1 MPHEHDP
8 EGVEDSSPYGRDLR
22 TAFIGLLIFA
32 VAWVG
37 VIASTLV
44 GVLTDL
50 Y

>member
-8 EGVEDSSPYGRDLR
+8 EGVEDAGPYGRDLR

-32 VAWVG
+32 AGWSG
-37 VIASTLV
+37 LIAYTLV